1 MRLSLREA
9 SPVPTFSIAQSS
21 SGSRNGASPP
31 VGQGTNPAEYI
42 LEKDQNLFGAQLLV
56 MEPGKA
62 LLRCTKCS
70 KVVSEAAGAEHIR
83 TSVIALWNGADIRYM

>member
-1 MRLSLREA
+1 MPLSLREA
-9 SPVPTFSIAQSS
+9 SPVPTFSIAQCSTA
-21 SGSRNGASPP
+21 GRNGASPP

-83 TSVIALWNGADIRYM
+83 KSVVDFYNGADIRYM